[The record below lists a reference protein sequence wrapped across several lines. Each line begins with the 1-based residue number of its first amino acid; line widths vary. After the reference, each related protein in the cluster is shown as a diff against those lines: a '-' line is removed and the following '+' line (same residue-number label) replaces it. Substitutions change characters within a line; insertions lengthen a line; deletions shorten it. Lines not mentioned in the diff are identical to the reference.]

1 MGAAIVEGGRAD
13 GECSS
18 FARTPSEALLGF
30 S

>member
-1 MGAAIVEGGRAD
+1 MGAVIVEGGRAG
-13 GECSS
+13 GECSA